1 LQAESQSFEEGIM
14 SVESIQEFITHYPVL
29 FIPLAIIVAYILY
42 RLTRFILARGAF
54 WIAFRTETTY
64 DDLMVDA
71 LFPFRVA
78 WLVPL
83 LLFYY
88 FVKFAYAELPFVND
102 IVLFLIIWV
111 LVDFSISVLSGIN
124 EIYKHRPRYTGT
136 PVAGYVGL
144 LKVLTVIVGAVI
156 TISIFSDVPPA
167 VLLGGVGAWLAVLLL
182 IFRDTILAF
191 LASVQISTQEIVKD
205 GDWIEV
211 PSYNADG
218 IVSDISLNSIT
229 VRNWDNTLTVI
240 PTYKIVDV
248 AFRNYRGMEESGGRQ
263 IIRSVHFDVNSIKFC
278 EMSLLEN
285 FYKYDLIA
293 DVVNDQIEKIK
304 ESQLEA
310 AKPLDFPLDGPQI
323 TNLDLFIK
331 YLRAYLK
338 SRQDLHQRR
347 LTAVIQTSDPGRG
360 GIAVELFAY
369 TKATG
374 WEEHAATRD
383 EIMIHLLAAAPYFDL
398 RVFQDSTD
406 VEFLYKGRQ

>member
-1 LQAESQSFEEGIM
+1 M
-14 SVESIQEFITHYPVL
+14 SIDAVQDMFADFPYI
-29 FIPLAIIVAYILY
+29 FIPLAVIIAYLIY
-42 RLTRFILARGAF
+42 RLTKFILARGAF

-71 LFPFRVA
+71 LLPFRVA
-78 WLVPL
+78 WLLPL
-83 LLFYY
+83 ILFYY
-88 FVKFAYAELPFVND
+88 FAAFAYPSLPFIND
-102 IVLFLIIWV
+102 FVLFLIIWF
-111 LVDFSISVLSGIN
+111 LVDFSISLLTGIN

-144 LKVLTVIVGAVI
+144 LKVLAVLVGAVI
-156 TISIFSDVPPA
+156 SISIFSDVPPA
-167 VLLGGVGAWLAVLLL
+167 VLLGGIGAWLAVLLL

-191 LASVQISTQEIVKD
+191 LASVQISTQELVKD

-211 PSYNADG
+211 PSYDANG
-218 IVSDISLNSIT
+218 IISDISLNAIT

-263 IIRSVHFDVNSIKFC
+263 IRRSVLFDVNSIKFC
-278 EMSLLEN
+278 EMGLLEKLS
-285 FYKYDLIA
+285 KYEFIA
-293 DVVNDQIEKIK
+293 DEITGQIEVIK
-304 ESQLEA
+304 ASQLETA
-310 AKPLDFPLDGPQI
+310 EPLDFPLDGSQS

-338 SRQDLHQRR
+338 SRSDLHQRR
-347 LTAVIQTSDPGRG
+347 LITVVQTSDPGRE
-360 GIAVELFAY
+360 GIAVQIFTY

-374 WEEHAATRD
+374 WIEHAAIRD

-398 RVFQDSTD
+398 RVFQDPTD
-406 VEFLYKGRQ
+406 IELITMDTQRSFD

>member
-1 LQAESQSFEEGIM
+1 M
-14 SVESIQEFITHYPVL
+14 SVDSIQNILADSPIL
-29 FIPLAIIVAYILY
+29 FIPLAIIVSYLIY
-42 RLTRFILARGAF
+42 RLTRFILARVSF

-71 LFPFRVA
+71 LYPFRVA

-88 FVKFAYAELPFVND
+88 FANFAYAELTIVND

-111 LVDFSISVLSGIN
+111 LVDFSISLLSGTN

-136 PVAGYVGL
+136 PVAGYIGL
-144 LKVLTVIVGAVI
+144 LKVLAVIVGAVI
-156 TISIFSDVPPA
+156 SISIFSDVPPA
-167 VLLGGVGAWLAVLLL
+167 VLLGGIGAWLAVLLL

-191 LASVQISTQEIVKD
+191 LASVQISTQQLVKD
-205 GDWIEV
+205 GDWIRV
-211 PSYNADG
+211 PSYDADG

-248 AFRNYRGMEESGGRQ
+248 AFKNFRGMEESGGRQ
-263 IIRSVHFDVNSIKFC
+263 IIRSVNFDVNSIKFC
-278 EMSLLEN
+278 DMSLLEEMK
-285 FYKYDLIA
+285 KYDLIA
-293 DVVNDQIEKIK
+293 DVVNDQIEVIK
-304 ESQLEA
+304 ASQLEA

-331 YLRAYLK
+331 YARAYLK
-338 SRQDLHQRR
+338 SRPDLHQRR
-347 LTAVIQTSDPGRG
+347 LQAVIQTSDPSED

-374 WEEHAATRD
+374 WVEHAATRD
-383 EIMIHLLAAAPYFDL
+383 EIMVHLLAAAPYFDL
-398 RVFQDSTD
+398 RVFQVITD
-406 VEFLYKGRQ
+406 AELLSMKR